1 MQHPSSGLTKEYVVT
16 CDKQPTRADLEKV
29 AGGCEVDGAFVRPLA
44 VAPVKEP
51 GRRPGI
57 RIVIAEGRNREVRC
71 LVCPITLL
79 GNGIL
84 RTCSHKVHA

>member
-57 RIVIAEGRNREVRC
+57 RIVIAEGRNREVLPVYLIALC
-71 LVCPITLL
+71 

-84 RTCSHKVHA
+84 RTCSHNVHA

>member
-1 MQHPSSGLTKEYVVT
+1 MVT

-29 AGGCEVDGAFVRPLA
+29 AEGCEVDGAFVRPLA

-57 RIVIAEGRNREVRC
+57 RIVIAEGRNREVKHLCVQLHFGETASCAHVATMSLHR
-71 LVCPITLL
+71 
-79 GNGIL
+79 
-84 RTCSHKVHA
+84 